1 MQNKSYLKIDS
12 FGIKTYYKDK
22 EKTIIHRENGP
33 AIIDPR
39 DYKEWWLNGQKYK
52 SWCGCGHRSI
62 AIFWWKNDLLHR
74 EDGPAVEMESGYRE
88 WCFEGRTHREN
99 GPAIYNEKFGYKEYW
114 THGNRTMVVS
124 PYGPLVTAHTDKFP
138 EDLIK
143 SYRSYF
149 ED

>member
-1 MQNKSYLKIDS
+1 MQTKVHLNIDR

-22 EKTIIHRENGP
+22 EKTIIHRDNGP
-33 AIIDPR
+33 AVIDPR
-39 DYKEWWLNGQKYK
+39 DYKEWWLDGQKYK
-52 SWCGCGHRSI
+52 SWCGRGHKFTTI
-62 AIFWWKNDLLHR
+62 LWWKNDLLHR

-88 WCFEGRTHREN
+88 WCFNGKTHREN

-114 THGNRTMVVS
+114 THGERTMVVR
-124 PYGPLVTAHTDKFP
+124 PYGPLVTAFTRELP

-143 SYRSYF
+143 QYGFYF